1 MNFRTS
7 QNITKSTTKMKLIL
21 LTILVPACFTLVTSA
36 PVPEEKTDRFR
47 PYQYKYI
54 VKDEERQLFFTKNE
68 SGDVDGKVSGVF
80 SVLLADGRL
89 LTVNYVADK
98 QEGFVPKI
106 TFENPADPFSS
117 EIGDPRK

>member
-1 MNFRTS
+1 
-7 QNITKSTTKMKLIL
+7 MKLIL
-21 LTILVPACFTLVTSA
+21 STILVFAFFNLVTSA
-36 PVPEEKTDRFR
+36 PALEEKTEDRFR

-89 LTVNYVADK
+89 LTVNYVANK

-106 TFENPADPFSS
+106 TFENSADPFSS
-117 EIGDPRK
+117 EIGDIRK